1 MVAAFH
7 LTLEPAPLVIAR
19 TNYLQFLQLVHHL
32 IHGFLHRLGEIA
44 VGLLSLNRFQLFSQ
58 LRHLLL
64 DLRASTDSPSH
75 LLGEFSDGLPSFPHH
90 FILRLRF
97 LLVGVEHLLTEDLV
111 GERGLDLADALSGE
125 IGLTGYRRPRH
136 HVYMGVLHLIMES
149 GVPSEVIRRNVHG
162 GDVVVVCPEQIHP
175 HFSIVAVQPCC
186 ILPFQGE
193 DVRPYL
199 SSVVVQFFHGL
210 CQVHAVLITKQTM
223 PPSRSALGR
232 VAMYFM

>member
-1 MVAAFH
+1 MVS
-7 LTLEPAPLVIAR
+7 V
-19 TNYLQFLQLVHHL
+19 
-32 IHGFLHRLGEIA
+32 
-44 VGLLSLNRFQLFSQ
+44 
-58 LRHLLL
+58 
-64 DLRASTDSPSH
+64 DL
-75 LLGEFSDGLPSFPHH
+75 
-90 FILRLRF
+90 ILR
-97 LLVGVEHLLTEDLV
+97 
-111 GERGLDLADALSGE
+111 
-125 IGLTGYRRPRH
+125 
-136 HVYMGVLHLIMES
+136 MLHLIMES

>member
-1 MVAAFH
+1 MPH
-7 LTLEPAPLVIAR
+7 W
-19 TNYLQFLQLVHHL
+19 
-32 IHGFLHRLGEIA
+32 HRC
-44 VGLLSLNRFQLFSQ
+44 
-58 LRHLLL
+58 
-64 DLRASTDSPSH
+64 
-75 LLGEFSDGLPSFPHH
+75 
-90 FILRLRF
+90 
-97 LLVGVEHLLTEDLV
+97 
-111 GERGLDLADALSGE
+111 
-125 IGLTGYRRPRH
+125 PRH
-136 HVYMGVLHLIMES
+136 HVDMGVVTLVVEGSI
-149 GVPSEVIRRNVHG
+149 PAEVIRRDVHSS
-162 GDVVVVCPEQIHP
+162 GDVIAVCPEQIHP